1 MHPLPAAETAQPF
14 AGLSRLLELL
24 RLLATEAPDGA
35 FTSWLS
41 RCSAVDAAGLPAE
54 VIEGYELARRIRDN
68 NARRERRESALAAL
82 YATAGDL
89 SSMRDTDKVL
99 TAIVRRARE
108 LLVSDVAYITLID
121 EATGVTSMRIEV
133 GMQTSALRQM
143 QLAHGTGVSG
153 LVAKTAEPFWTP
165 DYLHDPRIIHV
176 IDDIVAEEGVS
187 AVLGVPLLLGDTA
200 LGVLFAAHRMPR
212 SFTSEEVAL
221 LSSLGHHAA
230 IALHNARMF
239 EASRAALEELT
250 EAHTAMKEH
259 AELVEKSALVHERL
273 ANLILQGS
281 EMAGVVDALA
291 EVLQAD
297 ILVLGTDTSEL
308 ARSAGMHTGT
318 HAELLSLIAH
328 GANDGPAGVS
338 PWEHIQQEAFRRGRT
353 TRWQSSAE
361 QDVWITP
368 IIAGAEH
375 FAISL
380 ATRRNDFD
388 DAELRTLERAAQVT
402 ALLLLMSRSVASA
415 EQAVRGDILDDLF
428 SSYPIDEAGLRRR
441 AELLGVDL
449 DRCSVVVAARPMSV
463 ADRSAV
469 LQAVGALSREL
480 GGLAGE
486 HAGSVVALLPGEDPS
501 EAASRISDCL
511 NQAGRTRATIGAA
524 GPGVGISGV
533 ARAYQDAARCER
545 ILLALDR
552 AGSRATPRDL
562 GIYGLLFS
570 GAPRKDIET
579 FLDDRLGPLL
589 RYDAEHGTELLTTLT
604 AYFEAGCNVSSAAG
618 ALYLHTNT
626 MRQRLA
632 RIRELL
638 TTGWTEDS
646 QLELQVA
653 VRIQRIFRDV

>member
-1 MHPLPAAETAQPF
+1 MHPLPSATSGHSF
-14 AGLSRLLELL
+14 DGLTQLLELL

-35 FTSWLS
+35 FASWLS
-41 RCSAVDAAGLPAE
+41 RCSAAGLPAE

-68 NARRERRESALAAL
+68 NARRERREHALAAL

-89 SSMRDTDKVL
+89 SSLRDTDKVL

-121 EATGVTSMRIEV
+121 EASGVTTMRIEV
-133 GMQTSALRQM
+133 GMLTSALRQM

-165 DYLHDPRIIHV
+165 DYLSDSRIIHV
-176 IDDIVAEEGVS
+176 IDDIVAEEGLS

-200 LGVLFAAHRMPR
+200 LGVLFAAHRRQR

-259 AELVEKSALVHERL
+259 AELIEKSALVHERL
-273 ANLILQGS
+273 ADLILQGS

-297 ILVLGTDTSEL
+297 ILVLGTDNSEL

-318 HAELLSLIAH
+318 HAELLGFI
-328 GANDGPAGVS
+328 GADAGDHPEGVS
-338 PWEHIQQEAFRRGRT
+338 RWEHIQQEAFRRGRT
-353 TRWQSSAE
+353 TRWQTSAD

-375 FAISL
+375 FAVAL

-402 ALLLLMSRSVASA
+402 ALLLLMGRSVAAA
-415 EQAVRGDILDDLF
+415 EQAVRGDILDDLL

-449 DRCSVVVAARPMSV
+449 DRCSVVVTARPV
-463 ADRSAV
+463 NATDRSAV
-469 LQAVGALSREL
+469 LQAVGALSREW

-486 HAGSVVALLPGEDPS
+486 HAGSVVSLLPGEDPK
-501 EAASRISDCL
+501 EAALRVSDCL
-511 NQAGRTRATIGAA
+511 NQVGRTRATIGAA
-524 GPGVGISGV
+524 GPGVGISGL
-533 ARAYQDAARCER
+533 AQAYQDAARCER

-552 AGSRATPRDL
+552 VGGHATPRDL

-589 RYDAEHGTELLTTLT
+589 RYDAEHGTELLATLA
-604 AYFEAGCNVSSAAG
+604 AYFDAGGNVASAAG

-638 TTGWTEDS
+638 TTGWTGDG

-653 VRIQRIFRDV
+653 VRIHRIFRDV